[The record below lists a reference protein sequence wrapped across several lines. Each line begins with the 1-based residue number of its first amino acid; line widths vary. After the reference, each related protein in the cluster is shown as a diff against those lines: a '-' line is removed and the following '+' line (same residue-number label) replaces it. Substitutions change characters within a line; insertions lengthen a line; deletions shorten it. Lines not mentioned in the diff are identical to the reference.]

1 MYINKKASTFFVEAS
16 YPGTELNRHSHYCE
30 QDFKSCVSTSS
41 TTRVNT
47 LVKNFALLRI
57 PILHRDVST
66 SSTTRVNT
74 LVKNFALLR
83 IPILIGT
90 CLLVPPPGKHISFLR
105 LLKKKADNKGY
116 LL

>member
-83 IPILIGT
+83 IPIFKSGRVYQFHHPVNT
-90 CLLVPPPGKHISFLR
+90 SAFSDC
-105 LLKKKADNKGY
+105 
-116 LL
+116 